1 MKSIIMRVLAITIVV
16 LFAVVVVAQS
26 TYEYLDIY
34 QVQVKADK
42 RADFDAIVKKIAQ
55 ANRMNSGDQWEAIET
70 MYGDGNVVTFISHR
84 KNYGEVESAM
94 KMFMNAMSK
103 AYGANADKMFNDM
116 NNCISWSRSELRR
129 RRWDLSSAPADPA
142 ELSKVV
148 GQSRFLRTAVIRVKP
163 GRSADFEAVL
173 KQLKDAREKTGDK
186 RTIVVSESVVGT
198 QGNVYY
204 ITSLVPSFAA
214 FDEAPTMKKLLGDE
228 EYEKVQKINSEV
240 IQDFTS
246 VIARFV
252 PEFSNVPT
260 EVASVAPDFWNPKPA
275 MAAKKPTGAKKTTTE
290 ARN

>member
-1 MKSIIMRVLAITIVV
+1 MKSIIMRVLAITIVL

-42 RADFDAIVKKIAQ
+42 RAEFDAIVKKIAQ

-70 MYGDGNVVTFISHR
+70 MYGDGNVITFISHR

-103 AYGANADKMFNDM
+103 AYGANADKMFSDM
-116 NNCISWSRSELRR
+116 NSCVSWSRSELRR
-129 RRWDLSSAPADPA
+129 RRWDLSSAPADQA

-148 GQSRFLRTAVIRVKP
+148 GQSRYLRTAVVRVKP
-163 GRSADFEAVL
+163 GHAADFEAVL

-186 RTIVVSESVVGT
+186 RTIVVSESLVGT
-198 QGNVYY
+198 QGTVYY
-204 ITSLVPSFAA
+204 ITGLVPSFAA

-228 EYEKVQKINSEV
+228 EYAKVQKINSEV

-252 PEFSNVPT
+252 PEFSNVPN
-260 EVASVAPDFWNPKPA
+260 EVASAAPDFWNPKPA

-290 ARN
+290 AKN